1 MGYYQVDQLC
11 LMGFPEGEEEKGTE
25 RLLEEI
31 MAENFPSLMKDLNIN
46 IQAAQW
52 TTSGK
57 T

>member
-31 MAENFPSLMKDLNIN
+31 MAENFPSLVKDLNIN